1 MDDILL
7 ALRALPVE
15 LKALI
20 LGVVEGLTEFLPVS
34 STGHLIIV
42 GSFLGFDD
50 ERAKVFDI
58 AIQTGAVS
66 SILWLYRARFAA
78 ALGPALRPQIWWT
91 FFKSAQHRARLSA
104 AERFLPNLLL
114 AFLPAAFLGL
124 LFGGFIKA
132 QLFNPV
138 WVAFAL
144 VLGGFI
150 ILWAE
155 RSQARAPEKI
165 RIASVDDVG
174 PMDALKIGF
183 AQAVALIPG
192 TSRSGATII
201 GGMFFGFSRQAATEF
216 SFFLAVPT
224 LFAAAAYSVARQ
236 WDALHVEDFGLFL
249 IGTVS
254 SFIVALLVVRWLLWF
269 VSTHSLNG
277 FAYYRIGFGV
287 LILMS
292 WQFGWVDWAGAD

>member
-104 AERFLPNLLL
+104 AERFLPNLFL

-201 GGMFFGFSRQAATEF
+201 GGMFFGFSRQASTEF

>member
-104 AERFLPNLLL
+104 AERFLPNLFL

-224 LFAAAAYSVARQ
+224 LFAAAGYSVARQ

>member
-1 MDDILL
+1 MDEILL
-7 ALRALPVE
+7 TLRAMPVE
-15 LKALI
+15 LKALV
-20 LGVVEGLTEFLPVS
+20 LGIVEGLTEFLPIS

-42 GSFLGFDD
+42 GSVLGFDD

-66 SILWLYRARFAA
+66 SILWLYRAKFAA
-78 ALGPALRPQIWWT
+78 ALSPALRPRVWWS
-91 FFKSAQHRARLSA
+91 FFRSGQHRAGLNAS
-104 AERFLPNLLL
+104 ERFLPNLFL

-132 QLFNPV
+132 ALFNPV

-150 ILWAE
+150 ILWVE
-155 RSQARAPEKI
+155 RSQAKAPETI
-165 RIASVDDVG
+165 RIASVDEVG
-174 PMDALKIGF
+174 PLDALKIGF
-183 AQAVALIPG
+183 AQAFALIPG

-201 GGMFFGFSRQAATEF
+201 GGMLFGFSRKAATEF

-236 WDALHVEDFGLFL
+236 WDALHIEDLGLFL

-254 SFIVALLVVRWLLWF
+254 SFAVALLVVRWLLRF
-269 VSTHSLNG
+269 VSSHSLNG
-277 FAYYRIGFGV
+277 FAYYRIGFGLLV
-287 LILMS
+287 LLS
-292 WQFGWVDWAGAD
+292 WQFGWVDWGVAG

>member
-78 ALGPALRPQIWWT
+78 ALGPALRPQVWWT

-104 AERFLPNLLL
+104 AERFLPNLFL

-224 LFAAAAYSVARQ
+224 LFAAAGYSVARQ

-287 LILMS
+287 LILTS

>member
-78 ALGPALRPQIWWT
+78 ALGPALRPQVWWT

>member
-15 LKALI
+15 FKALI

-66 SILWLYRARFAA
+66 SILWLYRKRFAA
-78 ALGPALRPQIWWT
+78 ALGPALRPHVWRA
-91 FFKSAQHRARLSA
+91 FFQSAQHRARLSA
-104 AERFLPNLLL
+104 AERFLPNLFL

-132 QLFNPV
+132 QLFNPI

-150 ILWAE
+150 ILWVE
-155 RSQARAPEKI
+155 RAQARAPEKI

-183 AQAVALIPG
+183 SQAFALIPG

-201 GGMFFGFSRQAATEF
+201 GGMLFGFSRQAATEF

-249 IGTVS
+249 IGTAS
-254 SFIVALLVVRWLLWF
+254 SFVVALLVVRWLLRF

-287 LILMS
+287 LVLIS
-292 WQFGWVDWAGAD
+292 WQFGWVDWSSAD

>member
-104 AERFLPNLLL
+104 AERFLPNLFL

>member
-7 ALRALPVE
+7 ALRALPAE

-78 ALGPALRPQIWWT
+78 ALGPALRPQVWWT
-91 FFKSAQHRARLSA
+91 FFKSDQHRARLSA
-104 AERFLPNLLL
+104 AERFLPNLFL

-183 AQAVALIPG
+183 AQAFALIPG

-201 GGMFFGFSRQAATEF
+201 GGMLFGFSRQAATEF

-236 WDALHVEDFGLFL
+236 WDALHVGDFGLFL
-249 IGTVS
+249 IGTAS
-254 SFIVALLVVRWLLWF
+254 SFVVALLVVRWLLRF

-287 LILMS
+287 LVLIS
-292 WQFGWVDWAGAD
+292 WQFGWVDWSSAD

>member
-15 LKALI
+15 FKALI
-20 LGVVEGLTEFLPVS
+20 LGVVEGLTEFLPIS

-66 SILWLYRARFAA
+66 SILWLYRKRFAA
-78 ALGPALRPQIWWT
+78 ALGPSLSPHVWRT
-91 FFKSAQHRARLSA
+91 FFQSAQHRAGLSA
-104 AERFLPNLLL
+104 AERFLPNLFL
-114 AFLPAAFLGL
+114 AFLPAAVLGL
-124 LFGGFIKA
+124 LFGGLIKA
-132 QLFNPV
+132 QLFNPI

-150 ILWAE
+150 ILWVE
-155 RSQARAPEKI
+155 RAQARAPEKI

-183 AQAVALIPG
+183 AQAFALIPG

-201 GGMFFGFSRQAATEF
+201 GGMLFGFSRQAATEF

-249 IGTVS
+249 IGTAS
-254 SFIVALLVVRWLLWF
+254 SFVVALLVVRWLLRF

-287 LILMS
+287 LVLIS
-292 WQFGWVDWAGAD
+292 WQFGWVDWSSED

>member
-78 ALGPALRPQIWWT
+78 ALGPALRPQVWWT

-104 AERFLPNLLL
+104 AERFLPNLFL

-287 LILMS
+287 LVLIS
-292 WQFGWVDWAGAD
+292 WQFGWVDWSSAD

>member
-15 LKALI
+15 FKALI

-66 SILWLYRARFAA
+66 SILWLYRKRFAA
-78 ALGPALRPQIWWT
+78 ALGPALRPHVWRA
-91 FFKSAQHRARLSA
+91 FFQSAQHRARLSA
-104 AERFLPNLLL
+104 AERFLPNLFL

-132 QLFNPV
+132 QLFNPI

-150 ILWAE
+150 ILWVE
-155 RSQARAPEKI
+155 RAQARAPEKI

-183 AQAVALIPG
+183 AQAFALIPG

-201 GGMFFGFSRQAATEF
+201 GGMLFGFSRQAATEF

-224 LFAAAAYSVARQ
+224 LFAAAAYSAARQ

-249 IGTVS
+249 IGTAS
-254 SFIVALLVVRWLLWF
+254 SFVVALLVVRWLLRF

-287 LILMS
+287 LVLIS
-292 WQFGWVDWAGAD
+292 WQFGWVDWSSAG

>member
-78 ALGPALRPQIWWT
+78 ALGPALRPQVWWT

-104 AERFLPNLLL
+104 AERFLPNLFL

-224 LFAAAAYSVARQ
+224 LFAAAGYSVARQ

>member
-15 LKALI
+15 FKALI

-66 SILWLYRARFAA
+66 SILWLYRKRFAA
-78 ALGPALRPQIWWT
+78 ALGPALRPHVWRA
-91 FFKSAQHRARLSA
+91 FFQSAQHRARLSA
-104 AERFLPNLLL
+104 AERFLPNLFL

-132 QLFNPV
+132 QLFNPI

-150 ILWAE
+150 ILWVE
-155 RSQARAPEKI
+155 RAQARAPEKI

-183 AQAVALIPG
+183 AQAFALIPG

-201 GGMFFGFSRQAATEF
+201 GGMLFGFSRQAATEF

-249 IGTVS
+249 IGTAS
-254 SFIVALLVVRWLLWF
+254 SFVVALLVVRWLLRF

-287 LILMS
+287 LVLIS
-292 WQFGWVDWAGAD
+292 WQFGWVDWSSAD

>member
-66 SILWLYRARFAA
+66 SILWLYRVRFAA
-78 ALGPALRPQIWWT
+78 ALGPALRPQVWWT
-91 FFKSAQHRARLSA
+91 FFKSAQHRERLSA

-144 VLGGFI
+144 VLGGFV

>member
-104 AERFLPNLLL
+104 AERFLPNLFL

-269 VSTHSLNG
+269 VSTYSLNG

>member
-15 LKALI
+15 FKALI

-66 SILWLYRARFAA
+66 SILWLYRKRFAA
-78 ALGPALRPQIWWT
+78 ALGPALRPHVWRA
-91 FFKSAQHRARLSA
+91 FFQSAQHRARLSA
-104 AERFLPNLLL
+104 AERFLPNLFL

-132 QLFNPV
+132 QLFNPI

-150 ILWAE
+150 ILWVE
-155 RSQARAPEKI
+155 RAQARAPEKI

-183 AQAVALIPG
+183 AQAFALIPG

-201 GGMFFGFSRQAATEF
+201 GGMLFGFSRQAATEF

-249 IGTVS
+249 IGTAS
-254 SFIVALLVVRWLLWF
+254 SFVVALLVVRWLLRF

-287 LILMS
+287 LVLIS
-292 WQFGWVDWAGAD
+292 WQFGWVDWSSAG

>member
-78 ALGPALRPQIWWT
+78 ALGPALRPQVWWA

-104 AERFLPNLLL
+104 AERFLPNLFL

-224 LFAAAAYSVARQ
+224 LFAAAGYSVARQ

>member
-78 ALGPALRPQIWWT
+78 ALGPALRPQVWWT

-104 AERFLPNLLL
+104 AERFLPNLFL